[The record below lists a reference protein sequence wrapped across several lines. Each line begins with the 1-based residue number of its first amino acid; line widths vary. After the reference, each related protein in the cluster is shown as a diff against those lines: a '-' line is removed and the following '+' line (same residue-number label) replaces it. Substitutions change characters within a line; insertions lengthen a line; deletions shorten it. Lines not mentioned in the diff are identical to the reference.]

1 MFAQFQSF
9 SMRERDSRLKV
20 AKKESERVAR
30 ELKKDRSELERKEKQ
45 LVCVMDQDMVFLIS
59 VLF

>member
-45 LVCVMDQDMVFLIS
+45 LVCVDGSRHDF
-59 VLF
+59 FN

>member
-45 LVCVMDQDMVFLIS
+45 LVCVMDQDMIFLIS